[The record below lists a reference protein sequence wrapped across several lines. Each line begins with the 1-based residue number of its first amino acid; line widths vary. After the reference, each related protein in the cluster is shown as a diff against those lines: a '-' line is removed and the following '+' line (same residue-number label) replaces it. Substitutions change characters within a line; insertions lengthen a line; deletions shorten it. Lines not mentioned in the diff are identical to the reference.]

1 MMDLVGTRIW
11 LATQPLDMRKSF
23 DTLAEQVRVVLEQDP
38 ISGHLFVFASRGGHH
53 LKILWY
59 DGGGYCIYYKRLER
73 GRFILPSS
81 GGKSIVIDRAALMK
95 LLRGAAPV
103 NGAAPRGPGTPVKE
117 K

>member
-1 MMDLVGTRIW
+1 MMDLTAIRIW
-11 LATQPLDMRKSF
+11 LATAPLDMRKSF

-38 ISGHLFVFASRGGHH
+38 LCGHLFVFASRGGHH

-73 GRFILPSS
+73 GRFVLPASS
-81 GGKSIVIDRAALMK
+81 GKALVIDRAALMQ
-95 LLRGAAPV
+95 LLSGAV
-103 NGAAPRGPGTPVKE
+103 PVKE

>member
-11 LATQPLDMRKSF
+11 LATAPLDMRHSF
-23 DTLAEQVRVVLEQDP
+23 DRLAERVRGVLEQDP
-38 ISGHLFVFASRGGHH
+38 LCGHLFVFASRGGHH

-73 GRFILPSS
+73 GRFVLPSS
-81 GGKSIVIDRAALMK
+81 AGKAIVIDRAALMQ
-95 LLRGAAPV
+95 LLRGAAPQ
-103 NGAAPRGPGTPVKE
+103 GPGTPGK